1 MNPILK
7 IVTGLLGSSDFFDLF
22 KGKEKQKNELI
33 LKLSEEIHKSNSKQ
47 IEINKIEANS
57 QFSYVASWRPTIGYI
72 CALALFYQFFLREI
86 INYTIL
92 IFDKNF
98 PIPPT
103 LDVTQIMSILLA
115 MLGMAGYRTI
125 EKIKTK

>member
-47 IEINKIEANS
+47 IEVNKIEANS

-125 EKIKTK
+125 EKIKIK